1 MREDRA
7 HPPGRARR
15 RGKGRP
21 IAAKHAGAVDRFS
34 LTRREESGHLRER
47 GSLPF
52 VNATPTLRLGDTDV
66 SRIGLGTNRLTHT
79 PEHIAFVKEAVAAGV
94 TVIDTAHTYTG
105 GESEATIG
113 AALSPIP
120 DGCVVATKGGWDSGR
135 AEVLEAEIEESL
147 RRLRTDSIPLY
158 YLHRVD
164 SATPL
169 EQSVG
174 AIKEQRDS
182 GKIRRVGL
190 SNVGV
195 EEIERARRIVPIA
208 AVQNH
213 YSLSERKHD
222 DVVDYC
228 AREGIVFVP
237 YYPLRG
243 NGGSALAEVAE
254 RRHATAADIALAW
267 LLARSSTM
275 LPIPG
280 TLSLEHL
287 KENLATGDLELS
299 EAELEALR

>member
-1 MREDRA
+1 
-7 HPPGRARR
+7 
-15 RGKGRP
+15 
-21 IAAKHAGAVDRFS
+21 
-34 LTRREESGHLRER
+34 
-47 GSLPF
+47 

-66 SRIGLGTNRLTHT
+66 TRIGLGTNRLTHT
-79 PEHIAFVKEAVAAGV
+79 SEHIAFVKQAVVAGV
-94 TVIDTAHTYTG
+94 NVIDTAHTYTG

-120 DGCVVATKGGWDSGR
+120 DGCVVATKGGWDGGR
-135 AEVLEAEIEESL
+135 ADVLEAEIEESL
-147 RRLRTDSIPLY
+147 RRLQTDSIPLY

-164 SATPL
+164 PATPL
-169 EQSVG
+169 EHSIG

-182 GKIRRVGL
+182 GKIRHVGL

-195 EEIERARRIVPIA
+195 EEIERARGIVPIA

-222 DVVDYC
+222 VVVDYC

-237 YYPLRG
+237 YFPLRG
-243 NGGSALAEVAE
+243 NGGSALAEIAE
-254 RRHATAADIALAW
+254 RRHATEADIALAW

-280 TLSLEHL
+280 TLSLDHL
-287 KENLATGDLELS
+287 RENVATQDIELS
-299 EAELEALR
+299 EAELEALL

>member
-1 MREDRA
+1 
-7 HPPGRARR
+7 
-15 RGKGRP
+15 
-21 IAAKHAGAVDRFS
+21 VS
-34 LTRREESGHLRER
+34 
-47 GSLPF
+47 
-52 VNATPTLRLGDTDV
+52 ATPLRLGDTDV
-66 SRIGLGTNRLTHT
+66 ARIGLGTNRLTLT

-94 TVIDTAHTYTG
+94 SVIDTAHAYSG

-120 DGCVVATKGGWDSGR
+120 DGCVVATKGGLNGGR

-147 RRLRTDSIPLY
+147 RRLQTDSIPLY

-164 SATPL
+164 PATPL
-169 EQSVG
+169 EQSIG
-174 AIKEQRDS
+174 AIKDQRDS
-182 GKIRRVGL
+182 GKIRHVGL

-237 YYPLRG
+237 YFPLRG
-243 NGGSALAEVAE
+243 NGGSALAEIAQ
-254 RRHATAADIALAW
+254 RRQATETDIALAW

-280 TLSLEHL
+280 TLSLDHL
-287 KENLATGDLELS
+287 RENLATLEIKLS
-299 EAELEALR
+299 EADLEALL